1 MGVEEVLCEEPQF
14 ATPDTGSSQSANKEA
29 TVDAS
34 AETNDGNQ
42 VEMLSSEDIE
52 DFFENERR
60 KTEGVTKNSIEEDL
74 KPCMG
79 MKFSTK
85 EEGQQ
90 FFNFY
95 SSVVGFS
102 VAVVNSYRTTSK
114 KRNNE
119 ITKVVMQCNKHG
131 RTTQVDREQ
140 LVPQRRSTVITKIGC
155 KVEMRITEK
164 NKVWEITQ
172 LNLEHNHEL
181 SPNSRFFRSH
191 KYMSPEEKDLI
202 RTLKYTNTP
211 TGKIVD
217 ILAYVRGG
225 IGCLPYTKKMVSNY
239 GTEINK
245 ELQNTDMMEVV
256 HMFNKKQADSPGFYY
271 SFQLDS
277 DNKVR
282 SMFWSDQKSRLYYE
296 QCGDCLSFDTT
307 FLTNKYNLPFAPFV
321 GVSPHGNTYLFACAF
336 IVNEK
341 ADTFK
346 WLFEQFLTAM
356 NGVPPVSIITDGDR
370 GMKAAIEEV
379 FPNAF
384 HRWCLFHIKKKAD
397 EKITTGFQ
405 ANEGLYEDFQ
415 DIIDNSLT
423 VEEFEY
429 LW

>member
-1 MGVEEVLCEEPQF
+1 VCEEPQV
-14 ATPDTGSSQSANKEA
+14 AAPSTGSSQSANEEA
-29 TVDAS
+29 TMYAS
-34 AETNDGNQ
+34 AESNDGNQ
-42 VEMLSSEDIE
+42 IGMLSSEDIE
-52 DFFENERR
+52 DFFENERK
-60 KTEGVTKNSIEEDL
+60 KTECVTESSIEEDL

-79 MKFSTK
+79 MKFSSK

-131 RTTQVDREQ
+131 RTAQVEREQ
-140 LVPQRRSTVITKIGC
+140 LVPQRRSTVITKTGC

-164 NKVWEITQ
+164 NNVWEITR

-191 KYMSPEEKDLI
+191 KYMSHEEKDLI

-217 ILAYVRGG
+217 ILAYVRGE
-225 IGCLPYTKKMVSNY
+225 IGCLPYTKKMVNNY

-245 ELQNTDMMEVV
+245 ELHNTDMMEVV
-256 HMFNKKQADSPGFYY
+256 QMFNKNQADSPGFYY

-296 QCGDCLSFDTT
+296 QCRDCLSFDTT

-321 GVSPHGNTYLFACAF
+321 GVSPHGNTYMFACAF

-356 NGVPPVSIITDGDR
+356 HGVQPVSIITDGDR
-370 GMKAAIEEV
+370 YESCNRGSFSKC
-379 FPNAF
+379 FPQMVSF
-384 HRWCLFHIKKKAD
+384 SHQ
-397 EKITTGFQ
+397 EK
-405 ANEGLYEDFQ
+405 
-415 DIIDNSLT
+415 SR
-423 VEEFEY
+423 
-429 LW
+429 